1 LKPRVGMLASP
12 EILRAP
18 VSERAGHFGRVV
30 DAGCS
35 HVFVADHVSFHVGIG
50 MDGLVQAA
58 LIAGLEPRLQVVVGV
73 YLLALRH
80 PVPVARQIATLCES
94 APGRLVLGVGVGGE
108 DRHEIEICGVDP
120 RTRGRRTD
128 ECLTVLQGLLSGEPI
143 SHAGE
148 FFEFDSARIVPAPD
162 PAVPIV
168 VGGRSDAAIRRA
180 GRLGDG
186 WLGVWCS
193 PERFARAAAEVDE
206 HASAAGRSVPEH
218 HGLQVWL
225 SVDANRDRARTRL
238 ARGMESI
245 YRVPFERFEKY
256 SPYGEPGEIADFL
269 ARYAPAGCR
278 FFNLMPLAES
288 VEAGIDAIAEIRE
301 RLHAGSEESP

>member
-1 LKPRVGMLASP
+1 MLASP
-12 EILRAP
+12 EILRSPIEARR
-18 VSERAGHFGRVV
+18 EQLARVV

-35 HVFVADHVSFHVGIG
+35 HVFVADHVSFHVGLG

-58 LIAGLEPRLQVVVGV
+58 LIAGLEPRLEVVVGV

-94 APGRLVLGVGVGGE
+94 APGRLVLGVGLGGE

-128 ECLTVLQGLLSGEPI
+128 ECLLALRGLLSGEPT

-148 FFEFDSARIVPAPD
+148 FFSFDDARIVPAPD
-162 PAVPIV
+162 PPVPIV
-168 VGGRSDAAIRRA
+168 VGGRSSAAVRRA
-180 GRLGDG
+180 GQHGDG

-193 PERFARAAAEVDE
+193 AHRFEQVVGEVSAQAAEAGRQTPER
-206 HASAAGRSVPEH
+206 

-225 SVDANRDRARTRL
+225 SVDADRDRARARL
-238 ARGMESI
+238 ARGMENM
-245 YRVPFERFEKY
+245 YQVPFERFEKY
-256 SPYGEPGEIADFL
+256 SPYGEAAEIADFL
-269 ARYAPAGCR
+269 APYVEAGCR

-288 VEAGIDAIAEIRE
+288 TQSGIDAIAEIRE
-301 RLHAGSEESP
+301 RLQA

>member
-1 LKPRVGMLASP
+1 MKPRIGMLASP
-12 EILRAP
+12 AMLRLP
-18 VSERAGHFGRVV
+18 VASRAKHLARVV

-35 HVFVADHVSFHVGIG
+35 HVFVADHVSFHVGLG
-50 MDGLVQAA
+50 MDGLMQAA

-120 RTRGRRTD
+120 GSRGRRTD
-128 ECLTVLQGLLSGEPI
+128 DCLVALQGLLSGEPT
-143 SHAGE
+143 SHAGA
-148 FFEFDSARIVPAPD
+148 FFEFDAAQILPAPD
-162 PAVPIV
+162 PVVPIV
-168 VGGRSDAAIRRA
+168 VGGRSNAAVRRA
-180 GRLGDG
+180 GRFGDG
-186 WLGVWCS
+186 WLAVWCS
-193 PERFARAAAEVDE
+193 PTRFARGVVEVGE
-206 HASAAGRSVPEH
+206 HAAAAGRSAPDR

-225 SVDANRDRARTRL
+225 SIDADRARARARL
-238 ARGMESI
+238 AQGMEQM

-269 ARYAPAGCR
+269 RAYVDAGCR
-278 FFNLMPLAES
+278 FFNLMPLADS
-288 VEAGIDAIAEIRE
+288 TEAGIDAIAEIRE
-301 RLHAGSEESP
+301 RLHA